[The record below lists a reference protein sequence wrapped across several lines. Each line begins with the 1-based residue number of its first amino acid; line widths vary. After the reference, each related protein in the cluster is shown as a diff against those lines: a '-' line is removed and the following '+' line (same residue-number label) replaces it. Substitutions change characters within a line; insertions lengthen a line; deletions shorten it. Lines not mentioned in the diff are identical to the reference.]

1 MENMVNTGSLTT
13 LKSGE
18 VLAVNARKVANG
30 KISIE
35 IGEILTESSNSGTN
49 LIKMANKGD
58 DRFTGG
64 GARRA
69 WLTGTPEG
77 LSEMFGIDFNTLE
90 YSVNDRGH
98 EISALNILSPTIS
111 IETPIGV
118 EQHAICVQVTETT
131 TPNEWQALNFETA
144 AKRRGANG
152 AICQHQGKAIFANT
166 DVALVSQRTN
176 TFLNMDVAVQV
187 AGIGSVSS
195 DTGEIFS

>member
-18 VLAVNARKVANG
+18 VLAVSARKVANG

-77 LSEMFGIDFNTLE
+77 LS
-90 YSVNDRGH
+90 
-98 EISALNILSPTIS
+98 

-152 AICQHQGKAIFANT
+152 SICQHKGKAIFANT
-166 DVALVSQRTN
+166 DVALASQRTN

-187 AGIGSVSS
+187 AGVGTVSS